1 MLWLSSQHKGSKMD
15 LQELRNANLK
25 RHVEW
30 AKGVDVPLSFRGL
43 ELAGEAGEVCNEL
56 KKIERTRLGMVGG
69 KIGTDALMEEL
80 ADVLVCV
87 DLIAMDLGIDLSEAL
102 RAKFNKTSEKYGL
115 ATRL

>member
-1 MLWLSSQHKGSKMD
+1 MD
-15 LQELRNANLK
+15 LQELRDANEK

-30 AKGVDVPLSFRGL
+30 ANGAEIPLSFRGL

-69 KIGTDALMEEL
+69 KVGTQDLQEEL
-80 ADVLVCV
+80 ADVIVCV
-87 DLIAMDLGIDLSEAL
+87 DLIAMDLGIDLGAVL

-115 ATRL
+115 VTRL

>member
-1 MLWLSSQHKGSKMD
+1 MD
-15 LQELRNANLK
+15 LQELRDANQK

-30 AKGVDVPLSFRGL
+30 AKGADIPLSFRGV

-69 KIGTDALMEEL
+69 KVGTQDLQEEL
-80 ADVLVCV
+80 ADVLVCI
-87 DLIAMDLGIDLSEAL
+87 DLIAMDLGIDLGEAL

>member
-1 MLWLSSQHKGSKMD
+1 MD
-15 LQELRNANLK
+15 LQELRVANEK
-25 RHVEW
+25 RHIEW
-30 AKGVDVPLSFRGL
+30 AKGAKIPLSFRGL

-69 KIGTDALMEEL
+69 KSATDGLQEEL

-102 RAKFNKTSEKYGL
+102 RDKFNKTSEKYGL